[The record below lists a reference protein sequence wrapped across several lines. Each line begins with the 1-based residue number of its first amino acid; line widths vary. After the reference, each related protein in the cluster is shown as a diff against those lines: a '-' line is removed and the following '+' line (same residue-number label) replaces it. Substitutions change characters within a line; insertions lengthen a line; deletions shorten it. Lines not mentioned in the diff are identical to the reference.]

1 MATGPTVDAVGG
13 WTKSSKPRAVEIKG
27 KGRLAAGQFELKCDY
42 RRLVGKTFSKSQGFK
57 EGVRST
63 SYGLGPWATAE
74 FAANHE
80 EEFRN
85 LLEERGLG
93 GGLLVAQSARSN
105 SHRKFCVH
113 RHAKQGKKLSGVR
126 QAQIAQ

>member
-1 MATGPTVDAVGG
+1 MAKVFK
-13 WTKSSKPRAVEIKG
+13 KSR
-27 KGRLAAGQFELKCDY
+27 
-42 RRLVGKTFSKSQGFK
+42 GFK
-57 EGVRST
+57 KGVRST
-63 SYGLGPWATAE
+63 AYGLAAWRTSE
-74 FAANHE
+74 FAQNHE

-85 LLEERGLG
+85 LLESQGSG
-93 GGLLVAQSARSN
+93 GVLLVAQSARSN